1 MQQSFFDLPA
11 KLESSGSLLAHKGV
25 YSAGG
30 DLIICKNIPGFLL
43 YHVKIFLSKRKI
55 IWSKRKIT
63 WPKWKIISKN

>member
-43 YHVKIFLSKRKI
+43 YLVKKVLSKWKKV
-55 IWSKRKIT
+55 WSKRTIV
-63 WPKWKIISKN
+63 WPIRKKISKN